1 MSVIAERVTQTTTV
15 GFSVRI
21 ALNVDIMTVNIQN
34 PTNQQRVKMD
44 YRKEYTNYMFRQGR
58 QLGKTPILISFE
70 SFVKV
75 MLARTET
82 VPTGKEK

>member
-1 MSVIAERVTQTTTV
+1 
-15 GFSVRI
+15 
-21 ALNVDIMTVNIQN
+21 
-34 PTNQQRVKMD
+34 MD

-82 VPTGKEK
+82 VTTEKEKK